1 MKFHTIRFEG
11 CQLAFAFSEWGYLL
25 KSSSLNAWSA
35 AFLSD
40 SLTRK
45 EMLWLLP
52 PYEIMRKGISE
63 SAFAASV
70 SKPTLVHLKSPT
82 TQMIHMSLSTSTV
95 P

>member
-1 MKFHTIRFEG
+1 MPIGVCFFGVGLFVEKFVAQCLERG
-11 CQLAFAFSEWGYLL
+11 
-25 KSSSLNAWSA
+25 
-35 AFLSD
+35 FLSD